1 MLSRSL
7 AMTALC
13 SALKP
18 RAGPDGRSITYGR
31 MGVDVGTAFQQPRR
45 RQLTG
50 VHSVLEGLVEN
61 LLLPARDGI
70 ESKHQIQGRRCVEHT
85 VDDEGHRLV
94 VLPRVDGVPGGEFEV
109 VRDPAPGQGQLVDIA
124 AVDLFEGRGFG
135 ARRVVAVE
143 TPVTISR
150 DGPLQAV
157 LQRTPSAATLAG
169 SSRQNPP
176 GS

>member
-18 RAGPDGRSITYGR
+18 RSGPDGRSSTYGR
-31 MGVDVGTAFQQPRR
+31 SGVDVGTAVQQPRRR

-61 LLLPARDGI
+61 LLLPARGGI

-94 VLPRVDGVPGGEFEV
+94 VLPRVTAYRAASSKSFETQ
-109 VRDPAPGQGQLVDIA
+109 RQ
-124 AVDLFEGRGFG
+124 
-135 ARRVVAVE
+135 ARV
-143 TPVTISR
+143 
-150 DGPLQAV
+150 
-157 LQRTPSAATLAG
+157 
-169 SSRQNPP
+169 SSSILPRWT
-176 GS
+176 

>member
-18 RAGPDGRSITYGR
+18 RSGPDGRSSTYGR
-31 MGVDVGTAFQQPRR
+31 TRVDVGTAFQQPRR
-45 RQLTG
+45 RRQLTG
-50 VHSVLEGLVEN
+50 VHSLLEGLVEN

-124 AVDLFEGRGFG
+124 AVDLVEGRGFG

-150 DGPLQAV
+150 DGLGRCRQYYSAHH
-157 LQRTPSAATLAG
+157 QR
-169 SSRQNPP
+169 QH
-176 GS
+176 